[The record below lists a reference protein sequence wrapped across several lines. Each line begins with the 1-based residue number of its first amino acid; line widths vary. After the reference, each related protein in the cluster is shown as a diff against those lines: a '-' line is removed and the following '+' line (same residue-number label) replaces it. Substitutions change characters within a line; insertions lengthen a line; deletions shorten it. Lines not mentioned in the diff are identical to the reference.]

1 MEGKDIP
8 YLKALVISMLRT
20 LLSALPLHSSPA
32 HPAYGLGQ
40 RVQEA
45 QFPYVQPLVMLS
57 VKHLCNYDLRAK
69 VLPVLGEH

>member
-20 LLSALPLHSSPA
+20 LLSTLPLHSSLA

-45 QFPYVQPLVMLS
+45 QVSICAAPSYAQCEASVQL
-57 VKHLCNYDLRAK
+57 
-69 VLPVLGEH
+69 